1 MVVFT
6 AFRRSI
12 SYFYVYSRE
21 VVSLKYPRSYL
32 SSMTHLESVKPVV
45 TSVLS
50 SPEFDS
56 VVVVLEDLLGASS
69 FPSLFPTLQEAAQ
82 INKKFCTDVHTLTC
96 SALPSKRLVVS
107 FTGPLD
113 RDIDDARRI
122 TEASS
127 KGISHAIKIGST
139 KPLLLLGS
147 LKSAQK
153 SAHAWFQ
160 PSVACLASL
169 LGAYHALYVP
179 LEVREITP
187 QEGHTSAKPV
197 QPRKAEV
204 LGWYAGVHY
213 TLDHMKLVELAWC
226 LEEGLRVARDI
237 GGSDPERMSS
247 KNIVKYL
254 EKELTTPVQMTVCPV
269 DEKLYPMAAIV
280 DRGNNERHRG
290 QVVHLEYNGPAGF
303 QADSQ
308 ELTNLFLVG
317 KGVTYDTGGSDLKVG
332 GIMATMHRDKCGA
345 ASVAGFF
352 KVLNLLKPTNLKVHG
367 TLGLVRNSIGEN
379 AYVSDEIVTSRA
391 GVRVRVNNTDAEGRM
406 VMTDLLCE
414 AKEKALNVF
423 NPRLLTIATLTGH
436 VGLSYGQGYTG
447 IVCNGP
453 AREIKEDYDYQFSGS
468 LLGEMHEI
476 STLRRED
483 FEVHKAD
490 EEYADLRNSARLN
503 AGKRS
508 RGHQSPVAFMIV
520 ASGLDSHSKNS
531 EKPLAYTHLDIASS
545 HGPCPGIPTGVPI
558 LTLASRYI
566 IPKMFDWPN
575 KNF

>member
-1 MVVFT
+1 MINFSVLRKSVHF
-6 AFRRSI
+6 FSVSCRVNSFKISR
-12 SYFYVYSRE
+12 SYFSR
-21 VVSLKYPRSYL
+21 
-32 SSMTHLESVKPVV
+32 MTHQESLKPVV
-45 TSVLS
+45 TSDIC
-50 SPEFDS
+50 SPDFDS
-56 VVVVLEDLLGASS
+56 VVLVAEDLSDASTFIPLS
-69 FPSLFPTLQEAAQ
+69 KTLQEAAEV
-82 INKKFCTDVHTLTC
+82 NKKFCTDVHTLTC
-96 SALPSKRLVVS
+96 SSLPSKRLVVS

-113 RDIDDARRI
+113 RDVDDARRI
-122 TEASS
+122 TEAST
-127 KGISHAIKIGST
+127 KGISHAVKIGST
-139 KPLLLLGS
+139 KPLLLLAP

-153 SAHAWFQ
+153 LTHAWLQ
-160 PSVACLASL
+160 PPVSCLASL
-169 LGAYHALYVP
+169 LGAFHALYVP

-187 QEGHTSAKPV
+187 NESHTSAKSS
-197 QPRKAEV
+197 QSQKAEL
-204 LGWYAGVHY
+204 LGWYAGTHY
-213 TLDHMKLVELAWC
+213 AVDHKKIASLAWC

-254 EKELTTPVQMTVCPV
+254 ENELTSPVKMTVSPV
-269 DEKLYPMAAIV
+269 DEKAYPMAAIV
-280 DRGNNERHRG
+280 DRGNNDRHRG
-290 QVVHLEYNGPAGF
+290 QIVHLEYNGSDGSKSDD
-303 QADSQ
+303 QQ
-308 ELTNLFLVG
+308 LTNLFLVG

-352 KVLNLLKPTNLKVHG
+352 KVLNLLKPNNLKVHG

-414 AKEKALNVF
+414 AKEKALNVP
-423 NPRLLTIATLTGH
+423 NARLLTIATLTGH
-436 VGLSYGQGYTG
+436 VGLCYGPGYTG

-453 AREIKEDYDYQFSGS
+453 ARELEEDYNYQFAGS

-483 FEVHKAD
+483 YDVHKSE
-490 EEYADLRNSARLN
+490 EEYSDLKNAARLN
-503 AGKRS
+503 AGKRC

-520 ASGLDSHSKNS
+520 ASGLDSHTKNS
-531 EKPLAYTHLDIASS
+531 SKPLAYTHLDIASS

-558 LTLASRYI
+558 LTLASRYLI
-566 IPKMFDWPN
+566 SEQFNWPT
-575 KNF
+575 KRK